1 MNNIKSK
8 IRIVKNFPVPGVSYK
23 DITPVIEDAK
33 SYKKVIKKFAD
44 IYSDKKISKI
54 AGIESRGFL
63 FASSLAYELNTGLI
77 MIRKS
82 GKLPHKKITVFHSLE
97 YGTSALEIHK
107 DSVKFKENILIID
120 DVLATGGTA
129 EAAIKLVNIL
139 KGNIVGL
146 GFLLEVPLG
155 GRKKLND
162 YPIDSLIKYKK

>member
-1 MNNIKSK
+1 MKTIKSK

-33 SYKKVIKKFAD
+33 TYKKVIEKFVD
-44 IYSDKKISKI
+44 IYSDKKIDKI

-63 FASSLAYELNTGLI
+63 FASSLAYAMNTGLI

-82 GKLPHKKITVFHSLE
+82 GKLPYKKITVYHSLE
-97 YGTSALEIHK
+97 YGTSALEIHT
-107 DSVKFKENILIID
+107 DSVKVGENILIID
-120 DVLATGGTA
+120 DVLATGGTM

-139 KGNIVGL
+139 KGNIISL

-155 GRKKLND
+155 GRKKLNN
-162 YPIDSLIKYKK
+162 YRIDSLIKY